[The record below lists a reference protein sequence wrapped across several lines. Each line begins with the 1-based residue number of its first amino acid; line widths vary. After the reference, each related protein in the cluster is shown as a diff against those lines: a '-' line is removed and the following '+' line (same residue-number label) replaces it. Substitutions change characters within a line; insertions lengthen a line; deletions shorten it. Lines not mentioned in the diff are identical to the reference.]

1 MDKYLTFCI
10 SFPSGFNFL
19 QEPTCSAWDL
29 GWEDHLENGTATHS
43 SILAWRIPWTEEPGG
58 LQSMGLQRVGHNL
71 ETEQQQD
78 SNVHTFLQFLS
89 LILWLLQKIMS
100 SSQRKMYL
108 SLYAQWLAHSM
119 CSEMSIGWSD
129 WRINERL
136 LLLAFAIFNMSR
148 VVYVQNLTQFFLF
161 FLDQSCPMKI

>member
-1 MDKYLTFCI
+1 MHETWVGKITWRMEQPPIPVFWPGESHGQRSLA
-10 SFPSGFNFL
+10 G
-19 QEPTCSAWDL
+19 CS
-29 GWEDHLENGTATHS
+29 
-43 SILAWRIPWTEEPGG
+43 PWGC
-58 LQSMGLQRVGHNL
+58 RVGHNL

-78 SNVHTFLQFLS
+78 SNVHNFLQFLS
-89 LILWLLQKIMS
+89 LTLWLLQQIMS

-119 CSEMSIGWSD
+119 CSKMSIGWSD
-129 WRINERL
+129 WRINGRL
-136 LLLAFAIFNMSR
+136 FLLAFAIFNMSR